1 MDEFIPAPQCHIRA
15 TCSRAGECRA
25 ITACKVAEPDPEKRL
40 YPEWGTE
47 DYRIFATLFNDI
59 TGCPRHIMFSDRKAL
74 AEWLWSQGWR
84 REVRS
89 EDVTE

>member
-1 MDEFIPAPQCHIRA
+1 MNEFAPAPDCTSVPLCLVSQ
-15 TCSRAGECRA
+15 ECRKK
-25 ITACKVAEPDPEKRL
+25 TPCQVAEPDPEKRL

-59 TGCPRHIMFSDRKAL
+59 AGCPRHIMFSDRKAL

-84 REVRS
+84 REVRP